1 MSEYVIMTDNCA
13 DLPDSF
19 YREHNIILNYLN
31 YTIDGKVYQRDNAL
45 PYKEFYQAIRDGA
58 MPTTSQATPAQ
69 VIKHMRPVLEE
80 GKDILCIAFSSGL
93 SGTYA
98 SCEAAAQELRE
109 EFPERRIIVIDSLSA
124 AQGQGLLVY
133 YAVQHKEA
141 GEDIDTVAAWVEAN
155 KLHIVHVFTVQDL
168 FHLHRGGRVSKA
180 TAIVGS
186 MLNIKPV
193 LHVDDEGHLISVGK
207 ARGRMKSLQ
216 ELARLLDEKVGSYKD
231 KLDTIFIGHGDS
243 KEDAEYVAK
252 LVKQKYNIKTCLI
265 NDIGG
270 VIGSHTGCGVIAL
283 FFLGDVR

>member
-13 DLPDSF
+13 DMPDSF
-19 YREHNIILNYLN
+19 YREHNIVLNYLN

-45 PYKEFYQAIRDGA
+45 PYKDFYQAIRDGA

-69 VIKHMRPVLEE
+69 VISHMLPVLEE
-80 GKDILCIAFSSGL
+80 GKDILCLAFSSGL

-98 SCEAAAQELRE
+98 SCVAAQKELADK
-109 EFPERRIIVIDSLSA
+109 FPDRRIIVIDTLSA
-124 AQGQGLLVY
+124 AQGQGLLLH

-141 GEDIDTVAAWVEAN
+141 GEDMDTVAEWVESH
-155 KLHIVHVFTVQDL
+155 KLNIVHAFTVQDL

-193 LHVDDEGHLISVGK
+193 LHVDNEGHLIAVGK

-216 ELARLLDEKVGSYKD
+216 ELARMLDEKVGSYKD
-231 KLDTIFIGHGDS
+231 TLDTIFIGHGDCQ
-243 KEDAEYVAK
+243 EDAEYVAK
-252 LVKQKYNIKTCLI
+252 LIKEKYNIKTCLI
-265 NDIGG
+265 NYIGG
-270 VIGSHTGCGVIAL
+270 VIGSHTGCGVVAL